1 MSWYEKLLETAKDV
15 APTVAGGAATALSGG
30 NIALGSVVSSIMS
43 KVLGRPVDDVE
54 EASQEILGDPSLT
67 MEYRSRMRDAEIKE
81 LEIRTKDVQDAR
93 DLVKSS
99 KGPVII
105 SGIIVTAFT
114 LLLCLVMFVS
124 IPAASQAVAYLLM
137 GTLAAEFT
145 RTTAFWLGSS
155 LSSKDKDTTISRFAS
170 AAERDQAARRE
181 NADRQK

>member
-1 MSWYEKLLETAKDV
+1 MSWYEKLLDVGKDV
-15 APTVAGGAATALSGG
+15 APTVVGGAATALSGG

-43 KVLGRPVDDVE
+43 KVLGRPVQDLE
-54 EASQEILGDPSLT
+54 EASEAILGDPSLT

-93 DLVKSS
+93 GLAKYS

-105 SGIIVTAFT
+105 SGVIVTAFT

-124 IPAASQAVAYLLM
+124 IPSASQAVAYLLM

-155 LSSKDKDTTISRFAS
+155 LSSKEKDTTISRFS
-170 AAERDQAARRE
+170 AAAELDQKARSR
-181 NADRQK
+181 NGN